1 VKYTLRR
8 GPLAPVVTW
17 RLTDDALIERR
28 GGKPERRLLLAD
40 LKSARVVPGANRYVP
55 GERVLRLT
63 FAKASTAISSHGFEG
78 LALYRDQGAVFGAFV
93 RAVLVQAAGMAT
105 SAKYEIGAARG
116 AGMLAGAAAI
126 LAAGVVIVLIAAIAG
141 RQWALGLELS
151 ARLGFVLLLMI
162 AVAPWLRRE
171 RSRIFDPASPPA
183 DLLA

>member
-1 VKYTLRR
+1 VNYTLRR

-17 RLTDDALIERR
+17 RLTDDALIEQR
-28 GGKPERRLLLAD
+28 GGKPERRLPLAD
-40 LKSARVVPGANRYVP
+40 LKSARVAPGANRYVP
-55 GERVLRLT
+55 GERVLRLSFPKT
-63 FAKASTAISSHGFEG
+63 SIAISSHGFEG

-93 RAVLVQAAGMAT
+93 RAVLVQAA
-105 SAKYEIGAARG
+105 AKAPGAQYEVGAARG

-126 LAAGVVIVLIAAIAG
+126 LAAGVLIVLVAAIVG

-171 RSRIFDPASPPA
+171 RRHSFDPASPPA